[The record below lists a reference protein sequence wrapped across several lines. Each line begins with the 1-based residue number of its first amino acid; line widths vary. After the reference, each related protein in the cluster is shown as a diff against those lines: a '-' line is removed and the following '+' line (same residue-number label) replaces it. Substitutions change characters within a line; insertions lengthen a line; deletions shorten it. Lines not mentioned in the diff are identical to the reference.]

1 MNSTNQLEDERGR
14 IPDLIKIGSIPS
26 DMSVDVD
33 TDVLDPVVINDK
45 FCRFVLNNKGFLHS
59 FSKIVLA
66 TESPTQA
73 ESVCYPVGV
82 GIHSLIQRCALKI
95 GTKTIAEIEDF
106 AHWMAY
112 KSMFIENDINHYR
125 ETFITN
131 RVLAHEFN
139 YITEDRAS
147 AVQQDDVDADNVYI
161 KGQVEPIIGARLLYN
176 SASAT
181 AVQNLG
187 NVAIADEL
195 QLNNR
200 SGNEPEFSIS
210 VADLFPFLRFNQ
222 LPLYMIDQQVSIEL
236 HFTPNSG
243 INHRTC
249 VESTALT
256 SSPAPILT
264 SAVQFVADYIYYD
277 GELMERY
284 RNANPSMTYNY
295 IDYRL
300 NKRSIPFASLGQKT
314 IMNVGGAGRIVSKCI
329 SGLANDAK
337 ATPDDSNLNIYSA
350 LIGLADDTNNNNQPL
365 ITNLRYN
372 DNYLYPLDRENPAIH
387 FNDVIQGEGNVPH
400 VNRIEYS
407 GETQGNT
414 RPIMD
419 GTTKGDITYNDQP
432 GGNVLQGVANNFF
445 YQVYRL
451 NRNERINSRGIEI
464 EVNYSNNAGFDNN
477 THTHRTWLEILRSAT
492 LTNGM
497 FEIDYA

>member
-1 MNSTNQLEDERGR
+1 MNSDDKQDDRGM

-26 DMSVDVD
+26 DLSVEVD
-33 TDVLDPVVINDK
+33 TDVLDPVVISDK

-66 TESPTQA
+66 VESDATTDPATF
-73 ESVCYPVGV
+73 PVGV

-112 KSMFIENDINHYR
+112 KSMFIENDINNYR
-125 ETFITN
+125 ETFISN

-139 YITEDRAS
+139 YVTADRAL
-147 AVQQDDVDADNVYI
+147 ATDQDDVDADNVYI
-161 KGQVEPIIGARLLYN
+161 KGQVEPIFDPVFLYN
-176 SASAT
+176 SGSAT
-181 AVQNLG
+181 AIQEKG
-187 NVAIADEL
+187 NVRIADEL
-195 QLNNR
+195 ALNGKT
-200 SGNEPEFSIS
+200 GNEPEFSIS

-249 VESTALT
+249 VQTTALT
-256 SSPAPILT
+256 NTPAKILESS
-264 SAVQFVADYIYYD
+264 VQFVADYIYYD

-284 RNANPSMTYNY
+284 RTANPSLTYNY

-300 NKRSIPFASLGQKT
+300 NKRSISRANLGQKT

-329 SGLANDAK
+329 SGLSCDGKDA
-337 ATPDDSNLNIYSA
+337 PDVSNMNIYQA
-350 LIGLADDTNNNNQPL
+350 VIGDAEFTNDNAQPL

-407 GETQGNT
+407 GETQGNEHA
-414 RPIMD
+414 IMD
-419 GTTKGDITYNDQP
+419 GTLIGDVKYNQQP
-432 GGNVLQGVANNFF
+432 AGSSVFGVAGSFF
-445 YQVYRL
+445 NQVYRL
-451 NRNERINSRGIEI
+451 NRNERVNSRGIEI
-464 EVNYSNNAGFDNN
+464 EVNYSDGAGFVDKV
-477 THTHRTWLEILRSAT
+477 HTHRTWLEMLRSAT